1 MRILISFLLL
11 LALGS
16 SAPAADELSSPHAIV
31 IGFMGGNV
39 AADDA
44 TRNELVV
51 SNHLHAAYPNG
62 VYSAV
67 FANRDLEN
75 AHQKILQLLGATST
89 HQLSAAERR
98 SAQIILYGH
107 SWGASTVVALAS
119 ALQKDGI
126 PVLLTIQVDSVEKK
140 GQDDA
145 LIPDNVARAINF
157 YQPDGML
164 HGRQQI
170 RAANPQS
177 TQILGNIRYAYK
189 VAPTGCQ
196 SYPWYERAFI
206 KNHIAI
212 ECDPVLWSRIEN
224 LIRESLGSPSE
235 TTASHSV
242 PSSAGH
248 QDHAQD

>member
-1 MRILISFLLL
+1 MRIILFLLL
-11 LALGS
+11 IALGG
-16 SAPAADELSSPHAIV
+16 SATAADELSSPRAIV

-51 SNHLHAAYPNG
+51 SNHLHAAYPSG

-89 HQLSAAERR
+89 HPLSAAENR

-107 SWGASTVVALAS
+107 SWGASTVVALAN

-126 PVLLTIQVDSVEKK
+126 PVLLTIQVDSVEKR

-164 HGRQQI
+164 HGRQEIQ
-170 RAANPQS
+170 AANPQR
-177 TQILGNIRYAYK
+177 TQILGNIRYTYK
-189 VAPTGCQ
+189 VAPAGCQ
-196 SYPWYERAFI
+196 TYPWYERAFI

-224 LIRESLGSPSE
+224 LIRESLGPPSA
-235 TTASHSV
+235 TTARHSP
-242 PSSAGH
+242 PSSTGYQH
-248 QDHAQD
+248 HAQN